1 MGGPRWSWV
10 SLYALE
16 GIGTLGWPQ
25 AGPCECT
32 HRYPTYGWP
41 LVSPNLLQPPQG
53 PPLHQHPW
61 VSLNIPCPYNIP
73 KCTQTYQH
81 PWVPLEPPT
90 TPFSSPTHHH
100 PRVPGGAPMGA
111 EPIPTQQLLL
121 QRRDLRGRR
130 RLLHVPLPAWLH
142 GHPLPAPSRRVPG
155 AALPA
160 GGHLRHHRGHLP
172 LPLPPGIHRHPVP
185 GECGGWHPWVL
196 GWGGVYQ
203 VPCTHLPQFHGSW
216 AHGHPPVRVPQDH
229 GLHPPPKNGCP
240 STHPR
245 PLSPPSPK
253 NRCQVSGGHPWVLR
267 WGLPG
272 TLHPP
277 STVRWELGAWAPQ
290 DHGPPPP
297 QKPGA
302 PAPPAPTWAPHF
314 PSPRP

>member
-100 PRVPGGAPMGA
+100 PRVPGG
-111 EPIPTQQLLL
+111 
-121 QRRDLRGRR
+121 
-130 RLLHVPLPAWLH
+130 
-142 GHPLPAPSRRVPG
+142 
-155 AALPA
+155 
-160 GGHLRHHRGHLP
+160 
-172 LPLPPGIHRHPVP
+172 
-185 GECGGWHPWVL
+185 HPWVL
-196 GWGGVYQ
+196 S
-203 VPCTHLPQFHGSW
+203 P
-216 AHGHPPVRVPQDH
+216 
-229 GLHPPPKNGCP
+229 
-240 STHPR
+240 
-245 PLSPPSPK
+245 SPPNSSCFNGGTCVDGVASYTCRCRPGFTGTHCQHPADGC
-253 NRCQVSGGHPWVLR
+253 RGQPCLRGGTCVTTGDTYRCLCPPGYTGTQCQVSVGGGTR
-267 WGLPG
+267 GCWGG
-272 TLHPP
+272 GG
-277 STVRWELGAWAPQ
+277 STRY
-290 DHGPPPP
+290 
-297 QKPGA
+297 
-302 PAPPAPTWAPHF
+302 PAPTFRSSMGVGRTGTRQFGYPKTMVSTLPQKMGVPAPTHA
-314 PSPRP
+314 P